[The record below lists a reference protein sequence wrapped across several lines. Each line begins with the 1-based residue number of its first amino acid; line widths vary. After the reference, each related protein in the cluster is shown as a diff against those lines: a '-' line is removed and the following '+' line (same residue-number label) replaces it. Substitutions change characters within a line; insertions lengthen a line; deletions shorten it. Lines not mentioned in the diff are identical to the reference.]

1 LSRTITRD
9 KYLLLLIMPVVLYYI
24 VFHYIPMYGVVIAF
38 KDFSAMKGI
47 MGSPWVGFEHFELFF
62 DSYYFERLL
71 KNTLLLSLSTL
82 FWGFPVPILFALL
95 LNELRE
101 GLFKKSVQ
109 TLSYLPHFISVVVIV
124 GMIANFTSLQ
134 NGVVNHLLVWLGFQP
149 INFLSEP
156 GWFRTIFVSSSIW
169 QGFGWGSIIYLAAI
183 SGIDQ
188 QQYEAADIDGAGR
201 WRKMWHITL
210 PALTPTIVILLILNA
225 GSLMEVGYEKII
237 LLYNPTTYETADVI
251 STFVYRQGIEQAN
264 YSYSAAIGL
273 FNNIINMI
281 LLISVNRLSKK
292 LTETSLW

>member
-1 LSRTITRD
+1 
-9 KYLLLLIMPVVLYYI
+9 M
-24 VFHYIPMYGVVIAF
+24 IAF
-38 KDFSAMKGI
+38 KDFHPIKGI
-47 MGSPWVGFEHFELFF
+47 LGSPWIGFGNFEQFF
-62 DSYYFERLL
+62 NSIYFWRLM
-71 KNTLLLSLSTL
+71 KNTILLSLYSL
-82 FWGFPVPILFALL
+82 LWGFPVPILFALL

-109 TLSYLPHFISVVVIV
+109 TISYLPHFISIVVVV
-124 GMIANFTSLQ
+124 GMIVNFTSIQ
-134 NGVVNHLLVWLGFQP
+134 SGVINQMLAWFGVQP
-149 INFLSEP
+149 ISFLSEP

-188 QQYEAADIDGAGR
+188 QLYEAAEIDGASR

-210 PALTPTIVILLILNA
+210 PCLVPTIVILLILNA

-251 STFVYRQGIEQAN
+251 STFVYRQGIEKAD

-281 LLISVNRLSKK
+281 LLLSVNRISKK
-292 LTETSLW
+292 MTETSLW